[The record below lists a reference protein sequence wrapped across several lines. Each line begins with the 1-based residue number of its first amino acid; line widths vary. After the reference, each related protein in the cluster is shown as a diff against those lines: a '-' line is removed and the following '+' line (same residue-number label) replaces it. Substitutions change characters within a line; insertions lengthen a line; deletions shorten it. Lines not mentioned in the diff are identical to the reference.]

1 MALSPRR
8 LAIAILVAALAIRVA
23 WVFATPDYRLV
34 HDALDY
40 NRHAISLANGDGFAL
55 SYGRETAFRPPAYPI
70 FLAAVYWIFG
80 PSLEW
85 ARLANALVGTGIVAL
100 IGVISLQVWNQRVAL
115 IAMAL
120 GAVYIPLILVGQS
133 VMSEPLF
140 VLCMLGAIACA
151 LKRWALAAGVLMGLA
166 ILGRANALILLL
178 PLAWAVWKG
187 PRPAL
192 IMIVAAALTVIPWT
206 IRNYVVLDQF
216 VPVSTQLGSAL
227 AGTYNSEA
235 MNNRENPA
243 AWMSL
248 KRVDDYRPIFN
259 RVRETNEAVLE
270 KQLRSASLE
279 YIKEHP
285 GAPLKVAWWTS
296 RRMLD
301 LGGWDWAI
309 HTAGTVSAG
318 KKRGRRGDHLLLAVR
333 DPGRDRRVHP
343 ARAGS
348 PAVAVVHPAAD
359 VPRRRL
365 PRGGDAALPDGDR
378 SVRDH
383 ARRAGD
389 LSDRGQAD
397 QGPIAPTG
405 SREGTRDRL
414 EEVTGG
420 GEVGAQLVLR
430 EPDLV
435 RAVVA
440 RVRERRPGEVGLARL
455 RLVAEERGQADPA
468 VARARLQHARRLV
481 VPEDVERAF
490 QRLPDERGGGVR
502 PRAAGVRIELVQL
515 RAAPRRGP
523 C

>member
-1 MALSPRR
+1 MAFSARR

-216 VPVSTQLGSAL
+216 VPVSTQLGSRARRHL
-227 AGTYNSEA
+227 QQRGDEQPG
-235 MNNRENPA
+235 EPG
-243 AWMSL
+243 
-248 KRVDDYRPIFN
+248 RVDVAQARRRLPPDLQPRA
-259 RVRETNEAVLE
+259 RDERGRARETAAQRVARLH
-270 KQLRSASLE
+270 QGRT
-279 YIKEHP
+279 P
-285 GAPLKVAWWTS
+285 GRRLKVAWWTS

-318 KKRGRRGDHLLLAVR
+318 KKAGAAGIICFWLFAILAVIGAFTQR
-333 DPGRDRRVHP
+333 AREAPLWLWSVPLLMYLGVVFLVVETPRYRMAIDPFVIML
-343 ARAGS
+343 AALAIS
-348 PAVAVVHPAAD
+348 AVAAKRTK
-359 VPRRRL
+359 VP
-365 PRGGDAALPDGDR
+365 
-378 SVRDH
+378 
-383 ARRAGD
+383 
-389 LSDRGQAD
+389 
-397 QGPIAPTG
+397 
-405 SREGTRDRL
+405 
-414 EEVTGG
+414 
-420 GEVGAQLVLR
+420 
-430 EPDLV
+430 
-435 RAVVA
+435 
-440 RVRERRPGEVGLARL
+440 
-455 RLVAEERGQADPA
+455 
-468 VARARLQHARRLV
+468 
-481 VPEDVERAF
+481 
-490 QRLPDERGGGVR
+490 
-502 PRAAGVRIELVQL
+502 
-515 RAAPRRGP
+515 
-523 C
+523 

>member
-100 IGVISLQVWNQRVAL
+100 IGVISLQVWNKRVAL

-235 MNNRENPA
+235 MNNPDNPA

-270 KQLRSASLE
+270 KQLRSASLD
-279 YIKEHP
+279 YIKAHP

-318 KKRGRRGDHLLLAVR
+318 KKAAAAGIICFWLFAILAVIGAFTQR
-333 DPGRDRRVHP
+333 AREAPLWLWSVPLLMYLGVVFLVVETPRYRMAIDPFVIML
-343 ARAGS
+343 AALAIS
-348 PAVAVVHPAAD
+348 AVAAKRTK
-359 VPRRRL
+359 VP
-365 PRGGDAALPDGDR
+365 
-378 SVRDH
+378 
-383 ARRAGD
+383 
-389 LSDRGQAD
+389 
-397 QGPIAPTG
+397 
-405 SREGTRDRL
+405 
-414 EEVTGG
+414 
-420 GEVGAQLVLR
+420 
-430 EPDLV
+430 
-435 RAVVA
+435 
-440 RVRERRPGEVGLARL
+440 
-455 RLVAEERGQADPA
+455 
-468 VARARLQHARRLV
+468 
-481 VPEDVERAF
+481 
-490 QRLPDERGGGVR
+490 
-502 PRAAGVRIELVQL
+502 
-515 RAAPRRGP
+515 
-523 C
+523 